1 VSGPVEDRRYVR
13 AIEAAWSKL
22 LGRAAVVSPREF
34 ETIDGWRRRGI
45 PVAVVLEVITDL
57 GKRRGRSAPRSLS
70 GLARSVEESWAVV
83 AAGRTASQ
91 AASAPQPAIDAPAAW
106 NRARR
111 ESAEASPLGTLLS
124 RLLAAHG
131 AGVDPAELDAELDR
145 SLPDAVPPALL
156 TAASADASK
165 ALSAFRG
172 RMSEDELRKVTE
184 RAVADRLREA
194 LRLPRLALSR

>member
-34 ETIDGWRRRGI
+34 ETIDGWRRRGV

-57 GKRRGRSAPRSLS
+57 GKRRGRSTPRSLS
-70 GLARSVEESWAVV
+70 GLARAVEETWAVV

-91 AASAPQPAIDAPAAW
+91 PTGAPPPAIDTQAAW
-106 NRARR
+106 ARARR
-111 ESAEASPLGTLLS
+111 ESPEGSPLETLLS
-124 RLLAAHG
+124 RLLAARA
-131 AGVDPAELDAELDR
+131 AGSDAAEVDAELDR
-145 SLPDAVPPALL
+145 SLPGAVPPELL
-156 TAASADASK
+156 AAATTGASQ
-165 ALSAFRG
+165 ALSVFRG